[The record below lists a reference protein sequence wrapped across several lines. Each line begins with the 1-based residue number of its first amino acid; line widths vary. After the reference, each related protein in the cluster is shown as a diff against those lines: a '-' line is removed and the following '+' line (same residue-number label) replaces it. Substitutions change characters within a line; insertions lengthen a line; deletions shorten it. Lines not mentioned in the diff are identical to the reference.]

1 MIAISKK
8 LACFAILLWALSWQ
22 SCTEP
27 PPLKLTSA
35 QRDQLDTLY
44 QNKVTILAARL
55 DSLCIE
61 MEKSDLQAVVDSLLI
76 VRKAQE
82 QNLRNKYQK
91 KQ

>member
-1 MIAISKK
+1 MSAISKT
-8 LACFAILLWALSWQ
+8 LACLGLVLWVFSWQ

-44 QNKVTILAARL
+44 QNEVTILASRL

-61 MEKSDLQAVVDSLLI
+61 MEKSDLQVVVDSLLAL
-76 VRKAQE
+76 RKSQE
-82 QNLRNKYQK
+82 QNLRKKYQK
-91 KQ
+91 K